1 MIDTLQNQDTILEL
15 NEITAKDI
23 IESITLEDVKT
34 FLESLGVEQI
44 AMYPE
49 KGHLICPTI
58 CHNPLDEAESM
69 KLYWYQNN
77 KIFRCYTECN
87 EAMSIFSLY
96 QKFMDINYNQKV
108 DFYEAEEYVKKCL
121 KHIILSSSSKRK
133 STLALEAAKYAYDAR
148 LPLLDE
154 YSNKVLECFIDYCHP
169 QWLRDGITPES
180 MKKFNIK
187 FSVGQNKII
196 IPHLDIEGRLVGI
209 RGRTIDPEEA
219 EMFGKYR
226 PIQIGQTLYAHP
238 LQFNLYGLYEHQEGI
253 EARKSAI
260 IVEGEKSVLLDDGY
274 YGDLSNAV
282 ACCGSTFN
290 KYHINL
296 LTNYLGVEEITIA
309 FDKEYTDWRTEKA
322 KKYRHKI
329 ESACRKYTNLASFS
343 YIWDYDNL
351 LEEKDSP
358 FDKGKEVFEE
368 LYRNRI
374 KVR

>member
-1 MIDTLQNQDTILEL
+1 MINTLQNQDNIEL
-15 NEITAKDI
+15 NEIKAKDI
-23 IESITLEDVKT
+23 IESITLEDVQT

-49 KGHLICPTI
+49 KGYLVCPTI

-87 EAMSIFSLY
+87 ESMSIFTLY
-96 QKFMDINYNQKV
+96 QKFMDVNYGQAV

-121 KHIILSSSSKRK
+121 KHIILTAKRP
-133 STLALEAAKYAYDAR
+133 SLLAVEAAKYAYDAK

-154 YSNKVLECFIDYCHP
+154 YPNTVMECFIDYNHP
-169 QWLRDGITPES
+169 QWLKDGITPES

-187 FSVGQNKII
+187 FSVAQNKII

-209 RGRTIDPEEA
+209 RGRAIDPEEA

-226 PIQIGQTLYAHP
+226 PIQVGNILYTHP

-253 EARKSAI
+253 EARRSAI

-274 YGDLSNAV
+274 YGNLSNAV

-296 LTNYLGVEEITIA
+296 LVNYLGVNEITIA
-309 FDKEYTDWRTEKA
+309 FDKEYTDWHSEKA
-322 KKYRHKI
+322 KKYRRKI
-329 ESACRKYTNLASFS
+329 ETACRKYTNLASFS

-351 LEEKDSP
+351 LREKDSP
-358 FDKGKEVFEE
+358 FDRGKEVFEE

-374 KVR
+374 KIK